1 MQRVMGTLAI
11 YELKTN
17 KITLT
22 AVKTTEPQYRRR
34 FGTYIVNFE
43 HV

>member
-1 MQRVMGTLAI
+1 MRRVMGTLAI

-22 AVKTTEPQYRRR
+22 ALKTTESQYRRC
-34 FGTYIVNFE
+34 FGTYIVNLE